1 MAKINT
7 HYQKLQASYL
17 FPEIGKRVRAYA
29 DAHPAARII
38 RLGIG
43 DVVLP
48 LPAAIVDALKAGA
61 DEMARKETFR
71 GYGPE
76 QGYDFLLDAI
86 AAHYRSQGADVASD
100 EIFVSDGCKCDTG
113 NMQEIFSLDSVVA
126 VTDPVYPVY
135 VDTNVMAGRT
145 GPADEKGRYAR
156 LVYLPT
162 TAENG
167 FDPPLP
173 EGRADLVYLCSTNN
187 PTGAVMSR
195 ASLARWVAWAKQH
208 EAIILFDAAYEAFVR
223 EPGLP
228 RSIFE
233 IPGAREVALEFRSFS
248 KTAGFTGTRCAF
260 TVIPKECKARD
271 ESGAWVALHGLWNR
285 RHTTKFNGVSY
296 PIQRAAAAV
305 FTPEGERGTQA
316 NIDYT
321 MENARLIR
329 EGLGR
334 AGYRAFGGVN
344 APYIWMQVPAGMTSW
359 QYFDR
364 LLHEANVVG
373 TPGSGFGSCG
383 EGYFRLSAFGFRENV
398 EEALERIRT
407 KLPA

>member
-7 HYQKLQASYL
+7 HYQKLQAGYL
-17 FPEIGKRVRAYA
+17 FPEIGKRVRTYA
-29 DAHPAARII
+29 AAHPEARII

-48 LPAAIVDALKAGA
+48 LPTPIVDALKAGA

-86 AAHYRSQGADVASD
+86 AAHYRSQGAQVASD
-100 EIFVSDGCKCDTG
+100 EIFVSDGAKCDTA
-113 NMQEIFSLDSVVA
+113 NMQEIFSVDSVVA

-145 GPADEKGRYAR
+145 GPADDKGRYAR

-173 EGRADLVYLCSTNN
+173 EGRVDLVYLCSPNN

-195 ASLARWVAWAKQH
+195 ASLARWVTWAKQH
-208 EAIILFDAAYEAFVR
+208 EAIIFFDAAYEAFVR
-223 EPGLP
+223 DPGLP
-228 RSIFE
+228 HSIFE

-260 TVIPKECKARD
+260 TVIPKELKARD
-271 ESGAWVALHGLWNR
+271 DTGAWVALHSLWNR

-305 FTPEGERGTQA
+305 FTPEGAAGTQA

-329 EGLGR
+329 EGLGK
-334 AGYRAFGGVN
+334 AGYRVLGGVN

-364 LLHEANVVG
+364 LLHEAHVVG

-398 EEALERIRT
+398 QEAVERICS